1 MSTALMVLRPACLAS
16 LSALIA
22 SLRRYSHVIITN
34 FSTASAPM
42 GAPVA
47 SCAIRFT
54 ADLGKNSG
62 AML

>member
-1 MSTALMVLRPACLAS
+1 MSTALIVLRPACLAI

-22 SLRRYSHVIITN
+22 SFRIQSHAIITN
-34 FSTASAPM
+34 FSTESAPM

-47 SCAIRFT
+47 SCAIRLT
-54 ADLGKNSG
+54 DALGKNSG